1 MSRLILASASPRR
14 AELLRA
20 AGVDFRSHPV
30 SIDESPR
37 PGEDGIALVTR
48 LAQDKAAV
56 CLHENPGAIV
66 LAADTVVLCQGKAW
80 GKPRDREDYV
90 AMMME
95 FSDASH
101 DVVSGVCAM
110 SESRQKVFHCMTTV
124 GFGNLSPAW
133 IEAYW
138 ASGEPKDKA
147 GGYAI
152 QGRAG
157 SQVREIRGSY
167 TNVVGLPLDETCS
180 VLSEFGIPSSLAETL
195 PR

>member
-14 AELLRA
+14 AELLRV
-20 AGVDFRSHPV
+20 AGLEFEPHPV
-30 SIDESPR
+30 SIDESPH
-37 PGEDGIALVTR
+37 PGEDGITLVIR
-48 LAQDKAAV
+48 LAHDKAAA
-56 CLHENPGAIV
+56 CLQGHPGAVV
-66 LAADTVVLCQGKAW
+66 LAADTVVLCRGEPR

-90 AMMME
+90 SMMRE
-95 FSDASH
+95 FSGAPH
-101 DVVSGVCAM
+101 EVVSGVCVM
-110 SESRQKVFHCMTTV
+110 SEDHEKVFHCVTTV
-124 GFGNLSPAW
+124 VFGDLSPAW

-157 SQVREIRGSY
+157 SQVREVRGSY

-180 VLSEFGIPSSLAETL
+180 VLSEFGILQNLEET
-195 PR
+195 PPQ